1 MNMHVPLPYGVQS
14 AELTDEAIERG
25 KAANRGLVAEQLA
38 RIVRV
43 CERFEDDDPRY
54 LEIHLRAIDRFA
66 RLARVFEAEVSSDKR
81 SGDLD
86 RGRLVSKALADLDA
100 LEAKVRGD

>member
-1 MNMHVPLPYGVQS
+1 MNMHVPLPYAALGT
-14 AELTDEAIERG
+14 ELTDSAVEAG
-25 KAANRGLVAEQLA
+25 KAANRALIVNQLA
-38 RIVRV
+38 RIVAV

-66 RLARVFEAEVSSDKR
+66 RIARVFEPEAPKSR

-86 RGRLVSKALADLDA
+86 RERLVTKALADLDA
-100 LEAKVRGD
+100 LEAKVRDQ